1 MSGMLHGD
9 LQIVPR
15 MSDLAAILARRRKA
29 QQEAEDNDEG
39 FYSRED
45 EPPARKEPA
54 SSLPRVKKPEPAPS
68 KGGESSVPSGA
79 ARREDLANPSAAPT
93 VAKSKLTSQASA
105 GSEGERT
112 DTKKNHGDAIQSS
125 QGAGRISVHPWC
137 QHSLPRSPIC
147 CKTFPFWSLIFAPY
161 TALLEA
167 GAPLKPSPPKPDAV
181 AAKAGEK
188 VYFSSRVIIDSIV

>member
-79 ARREDLANPSAAPT
+79 ARREDLAKPI
-93 VAKSKLTSQASA
+93 LTSALRMTRARKILQYYWENEASA
-105 GSEGERT
+105 T
-112 DTKKNHGDAIQSS
+112 
-125 QGAGRISVHPWC
+125 
-137 QHSLPRSPIC
+137 
-147 CKTFPFWSLIFAPY
+147 
-161 TALLEA
+161 
-167 GAPLKPSPPKPDAV
+167 PSTIR
-181 AAKAGEK
+181 
-188 VYFSSRVIIDSIV
+188 FTQQ